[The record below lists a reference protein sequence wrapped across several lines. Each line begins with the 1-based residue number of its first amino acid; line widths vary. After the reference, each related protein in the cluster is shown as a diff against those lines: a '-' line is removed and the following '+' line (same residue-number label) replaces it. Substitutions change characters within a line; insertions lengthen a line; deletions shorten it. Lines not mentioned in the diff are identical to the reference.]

1 MDGEGCTGT
10 RLVIELETLELE
22 VLEPEESFTPLV
34 EPESFDVHPHAI
46 TAKQIKTKQIQ
57 IFDIFC
63 IPLCP
68 IIFNPQYK
76 FRIVF

>member
-1 MDGEGCTGT
+1 MDGEGDVLALGSS
-10 RLVIELETLELE
+10 LELETLELE

-57 IFDIFC
+57 IFDIFMHS
-63 IPLCP
+63 PLCP

-76 FRIVF
+76 I

>member
-1 MDGEGCTGT
+1 MDGEGDVLALGSS
-10 RLVIELETLELE
+10 LELETLELE

-57 IFDIFC
+57 IFDILMHS
-63 IPLCP
+63 PLCP
-68 IIFNPQYK
+68 IIFNQQYK
-76 FRIVF
+76 I

>member
-1 MDGEGCTGT
+1 MDGEGDVLALGSS
-10 RLVIELETLELE
+10 LELETLELE

-57 IFDIFC
+57 IFDIFMHSPMSNY
-63 IPLCP
+63 IQST
-68 IIFNPQYK
+68 I
-76 FRIVF
+76 